1 LRAHRFRT
9 VAAPQSGDADQSKS
23 SHSESTIMAIERTL
37 SIIKP
42 DAVAKNV
49 IGQILSRFESGGLK
63 IVAARMMQLSRAEAE
78 AFYGVHRERP
88 FFKDLVDFMVS
99 GPIMV
104 QVLEGENAIAKNREL
119 MGATDPKKA
128 APGTIRADFA
138 ASIDAN
144 AVHGSDAP
152 ETARNEVAF
161 FFPAMNI
168 HSR

>member
-1 LRAHRFRT
+1 
-9 VAAPQSGDADQSKS
+9 
-23 SHSESTIMAIERTL
+23 MAIERTL

-49 IGQILSRFESGGLK
+49 IGQILSRFESGGLT
-63 IVAARMMQLSRAEAE
+63 IVAARMMQLSPAEAG

-144 AVHGSDAP
+144 AVHGSDGP
-152 ETARNEVAF
+152 ETARSEIAF
-161 FFPAMNI
+161 FFPSMNV